1 MQSLATILLYAAYG
15 VEAHSAWLITAQMNQ
30 KGNTDKSAFP

>member
-15 VEAHSAWLITAQMNQ
+15 VEAHSAWLIATAQMNQ
-30 KGNTDKSAFP
+30 KGHTD